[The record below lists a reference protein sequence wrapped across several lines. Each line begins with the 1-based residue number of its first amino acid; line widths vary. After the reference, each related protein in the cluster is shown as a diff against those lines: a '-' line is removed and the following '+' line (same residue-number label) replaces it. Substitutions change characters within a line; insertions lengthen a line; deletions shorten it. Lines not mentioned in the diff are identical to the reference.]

1 MPARARP
8 RGARTAVAR
17 HALRQERVRLAV
29 IGTIVVLYTAA
40 NVVGYRDTYPTAA
53 ERERFAA
60 AFGDNVALRLFYGLP
75 HDLAT
80 VAGYVE
86 FRVVGIL
93 SVLLAAWAVFAAV
106 RALRG
111 EEDAGRF
118 ELLLAGS
125 VRRGDATAA
134 VLAALA
140 AECVVLWAAT
150 VLALVATGTAFGDVT
165 LGQAL
170 LLAAAIVAPG
180 ALFAAIGALAC
191 QIAPTHRGA
200 QALGGALVAVFLL
213 VRIVADLVDGARS
226 LRWATPLGW
235 AGEVRPVTGSRPAVL
250 LLFAVATAL
259 AAWATL
265 AIARR
270 RDVGTGLVGGGNAPR
285 SRRALLG
292 SPLQAAVRGEAPTL
306 LTWVVGAG
314 AFAAAI
320 GGFSK
325 SIAEE
330 ARKANLHS
338 ALGTDYTTPA
348 GYLALTFVAYALV
361 VALFAASHL
370 NGIRD
375 EEASGRLETLL
386 ALPVRRAGWLAGRV
400 AIATAASTALAL
412 LIGLLTWAGAASQ
425 DAGVGLGSLLAA
437 GANCLPAALL
447 FLGLGTLLFALLP
460 RQSAGAAM
468 ALVGVAFL
476 WELVGAVVGAPSWA
490 LAASPFHHVAA
501 VPVARFDTAG
511 AAIMLVLAA
520 VSAVT
525 GVAVFSR
532 RDLQIS

>member
-1 MPARARP
+1 MPE
-8 RGARTAVAR
+8 RGRRSGAGAAVAR
-17 HALRQERVRLAV
+17 HAFHQERVRLGV
-29 IGTIVVLYTAA
+29 ICAIVVLYTAA
-40 NVVGYRDTYPTAA
+40 NVVGYRDTYPSAA
-53 ERERFAA
+53 ERHRFAA

-93 SVLLAAWAVFAAV
+93 TVLLAAWAVFAAV

-134 VLAALA
+134 VLVALA
-140 AECVVLWAAT
+140 AECLVLWAAT
-150 VLALVATGTAFGDVT
+150 ALTLVATGTAFGDVT
-165 LGQAL
+165 LGQAI

-180 ALFAAIGALAC
+180 VLFAAIGALAC

-200 QALGGALVAVFLL
+200 QALGGALVALFLL
-213 VRIVADLVDGARS
+213 LRIVADLVDGARGM
-226 LRWATPLGW
+226 RWATPLGW

-250 LLFAVATAL
+250 LLFAVTTAL

-265 AIARR
+265 AVARR
-270 RDVGTGLVGGGNAPR
+270 RDVATGLVGAGRAPR
-285 SRRALLG
+285 SRLALLG

-306 LTWVVGAG
+306 VTWIVGAG
-314 AFAAAI
+314 AFAAVI

-325 SIAEE
+325 SIAEQ

-348 GYLALTFVAYALV
+348 GYLALTFIAFALI

-412 LIGLLTWAGAASQ
+412 LIGLLAWAGAASQ
-425 DAGVGLGSLLAA
+425 NAGVGLGSLLAA

-468 ALVGVAFL
+468 ALVGVGFL

-490 LAASPFHHVAA
+490 LAFSPFHHVAA
-501 VPVARFDTAG
+501 VPIAAFDVRG
-511 AAIMLVLAA
+511 AAVMLVVAA
-520 VSAVT
+520 ASAIA

-532 RDLQIS
+532 RDLQTS

>member
-1 MPARARP
+1 MPGRRP
-8 RGARTAVAR
+8 RSGPRAAVAR
-17 HALRQERVRLAV
+17 YAFRQERVRLGVFAA
-29 IGTIVVLYTAA
+29 IAVLYTAA

-93 SVLLAAWAVFAAV
+93 SVILAAWAVFAAV

-118 ELLLAGS
+118 ELVLAGP
-125 VRRGDATAA
+125 VRHAEATAA
-134 VLAALA
+134 VLVTLG
-140 AECVVLWAAT
+140 AECIVLWAAT
-150 VLALVATGTAFGDVT
+150 VIALLATGTAFGDIS
-165 LGQAL
+165 LGQSL
-170 LLAAAIVAPG
+170 LLGVAIVAPA
-180 ALFAAIGALAC
+180 ALFAAVGALVC
-191 QIAPTHRGA
+191 QVAATHRGA
-200 QALGGALVAVFLL
+200 QALGGALVGLFLL
-213 VRIVADLVDGARS
+213 LRIAADLVDGAGD

-250 LLFAVATAL
+250 LLFIVVTTL

-265 AIARR
+265 AMARR
-270 RDVGTGLVGGGNAPR
+270 RDVGTGLLGGGHTPR
-285 SRRALLG
+285 SHGRLLG

-306 LTWVVGAG
+306 TTWVVGAG
-314 AFAAAI
+314 VFAALI

-338 ALGTDYTTPA
+338 TLGTDYTTPG
-348 GYLALTFVAYALV
+348 GYLALTFVFFALV

-375 EEASGRLETLL
+375 EEGSGRLETLL
-386 ALPVRRAGWLAGRV
+386 ALSVGRTRWLAGRV
-400 AIATAASTALAL
+400 AIAAVASVALAV
-412 LIGLLTWAGAASQ
+412 LIGILAWAGAATQ
-425 DAGVGLGSLLAA
+425 DAGIGFVSLVAA
-437 GANCLPAALL
+437 GANCIPAALL
-447 FLGLGTLLFALLP
+447 FLGLGTLLFAVAP

-490 LAASPFHHVAA
+490 LALSPFHHVAA
-501 VPVARFDTAG
+501 VPVARFDTTG
-511 AAIMLVLAA
+511 AAIMLVVA
-520 VSAVT
+520 
-525 GVAVFSR
+525 GVAALGGLAVFAR
-532 RDLQIS
+532 RDLQTS

>member
-1 MPARARP
+1 VPGSGPGSGARAAI
-8 RGARTAVAR
+8 GR
-17 HALRQERVRLAV
+17 HAFWQERVRLGV
-29 IGTIVVLYTAA
+29 IAAIVVLYTAA

-53 ERERFAA
+53 ERQRFAA

-86 FRVVGIL
+86 FRVVGIV
-93 SVLLAAWAVFAAV
+93 SVFLAAWAVFAAV

-118 ELLLAGS
+118 ELLLAGP

-134 VLAALA
+134 VLAALG

-150 VLALVATGTAFGDVT
+150 AVTLVATGTAFGDVS
-165 LGQAL
+165 LGQSL
-170 LLAAAIVAPG
+170 LLGVAIVAPA
-180 ALFAAIGALAC
+180 ALFAAVGALAC

-200 QALGGALVAVFLL
+200 QALGGSLVALAFMLRV
-213 VRIVADLVDGARS
+213 VADLVDGARD

-265 AIARR
+265 AVARR
-270 RDVGTGLVGGGNAPR
+270 RDVATGLLGGGHVPR
-285 SRRALLG
+285 SHAALLR
-292 SPLQAAVRGEAPTL
+292 SPLQAALRGEAPTL
-306 LTWVVGAG
+306 ITWVAGAG
-314 AFAAAI
+314 IFAALI

-338 ALGTDYTTPA
+338 TLGTDYTTPG
-348 GYLALTFVAYALV
+348 GYLALTFIAFALI

-375 EEASGRLETLL
+375 EEGSGRLETLL
-386 ALPVRRAGWLAGRV
+386 ALPVGRTRWLAGRV
-400 AIATAASTALAL
+400 AIAVVSSAALSV
-412 LIGLLTWAGAASQ
+412 LIGVLAWAGAASQ
-425 DAGVGLGSLLAA
+425 DAGVGFGSLVAA
-437 GANCLPAALL
+437 GANCIPAALL
-447 FLGLGTLLFALLP
+447 FLGLGTLLFALAP

-468 ALVGVAFL
+468 ALVGAAFL

-490 LAASPFHHVAA
+490 LAISPFHHVAA
-501 VPVARFDTAG
+501 VPAARFDATG
-511 AAIMLVLAA
+511 AAIMLVVAA
-520 VSAVT
+520 GAAAA
-525 GVAVFSR
+525 GVAVFAR
-532 RDLQIS
+532 RDLQTS